1 MTTRHTLYLLTIA
14 TFLCTHAQAE
24 WVNSLK
30 PPGKPAGRVKVV
42 KAGKPLG
49 GIQLPGHPTP
59 EETNAAVELQH
70 WIKAMTGAT
79 LPIHSGKARHSR
91 FAIHTDP
98 SLGDEGYGIAVS
110 HGRIILSGGTTR
122 GVINAVYALLE
133 EDLGC
138 RFYTDDS
145 IRLPETNTLVIA
157 PVARRYVPQ
166 LKLRDPFY
174 ACAFDPVWSL
184 RNRSNAPRAA
194 VPEEDGGHIDYDD
207 MFVHTAAQIVPPD
220 KYFKEHPDY
229 FAQQADGTR
238 TTAQLCPTHPEVV
251 KIAIAYVRKVLHDNP
266 RTEIVSISK
275 NDCQVICHCPR
286 CTKLRDAE
294 GSDMANQ
301 LFLVNKVAAAIEQ
314 DYPNVVI
321 DTLAYLDTIQVP
333 KTVRPRRSVAIR
345 LCNDAVG
352 AWSHPFTPAE
362 QCETARLIKA
372 WSSVNSLVL
381 TRIPTLL
388 DCTGWIR
395 GVRSPSPLPSPS
407 GRGRTLPRPWTK
419 PTRSGCLTR
428 ELCGSLSLRERAGVR
443 GNRTPAVLKPSPL
456 PDACKNQVH
465 NCIYIWD
472 YNVNF
477 SHYLA
482 PMPNLDVMAA
492 NIRFWIKNHA
502 EGVML
507 QGGYQGPAERDQLKS
522 WVCAKLLWNPAWDE
536 KALVRDFIEGHYSK
550 AAPALEEY
558 EALLGRMR
566 VEHAQEMASPPG
578 GIRYPMDAPF
588 ITKNFVTQATAIFAH
603 AKALAQ
609 GDDQLTRRV
618 ERAELPILYVE
629 CVRGPAFVGDSYA
642 QVVADFERIARRE
655 KIQYLQE
662 GGPDFEGKLAGY
674 KSQIPKAGTSP

>member
-1 MTTRHTLYLLTIA
+1 MQLRRKIVSHFRQERYRAPRAVHPHPDLPPTLCMKYRTPLLA
-14 TFLCTHAQAE
+14 LLVAHLLCTGARAE
-24 WVNSLK
+24 WVNSLQ
-30 PPGKPAGRVKVV
+30 PAGRPAGHITVV
-42 KAGKPLG
+42 KAGKVQGPIL
-49 GIQLPGHPTP
+49 LPAHPTP
-59 EETNAAVELQH
+59 QETNAAVELQH
-70 WIKAMTGAT
+70 WIKAITGAE
-79 LPIHSGKARHSR
+79 LPIHTGKARQGR
-91 FAIHTDP
+91 LLIQTDP

-110 HGRIILSGGTTR
+110 HGRIVLSGGKTR

-145 IRLPETNTLVIA
+145 IRLPKTNTLVVA
-157 PVARRYVPQ
+157 PVARRYIPQ

-194 VPEEDGGHIDYDD
+194 VPEEEGGHVDYAD

-251 KIAIAYVRKVLHDNP
+251 KIAIAYVRQVLHDHP
-266 RTEIVSISK
+266 HTEILSISK
-275 NDCQVICHCPR
+275 NDCQVICHCPG
-286 CTKLRDAE
+286 CTRLREAE

-301 LFLVNKVAAAIEQ
+301 LFLVNQVAAAIEP

-333 KTVRPRRSVAIR
+333 KTVRPRRNVAIR
-345 LCNDAVG
+345 LCNDVVG

-362 QCETARLIKA
+362 QCQSAQLIRA
-372 WSSVNSLVL
+372 WS
-381 TRIPTLL
+381 
-388 DCTGWIR
+388 
-395 GVRSPSPLPSPS
+395 
-407 GRGRTLPRPWTK
+407 
-419 PTRSGCLTR
+419 
-428 ELCGSLSLRERAGVR
+428 A
-443 GNRTPAVLKPSPL
+443 
-456 PDACKNQVH
+456 VH
-465 NCIYIWD
+465 NRLYIWD

-492 NIRFWIKNHA
+492 NIRFWIRNHA

-507 QGGYQGPAERDQLKS
+507 QGGYQGPAERDQLKC

-536 KALVRDFIEGHYSK
+536 QALEGDFIEGHYGK
-550 AAPALEEY
+550 AAPALEAY

-588 ITKNFVTQATAIFAH
+588 ITKEFVTQAEAIFAQ

-609 GDDQLTRRV
+609 GDEQLTRRV
-618 ERAELPILYVE
+618 ERAELPILYVQ
-629 CVRGPAFVGDSYA
+629 CVRGPDFVGAGYA
-642 QVVADFERIARRE
+642 QVVAEFERIGRGE
-655 KIQYLQE
+655 KVHYLEE
-662 GGPDFEGKLAGY
+662 GGVDFEGKLAGY
-674 KSQIPKAGTSP
+674 KSRIPKRRAGP